1 MNYTLSMDLPQTPVT
16 QQKHTEMPFRNSGH
30 RRFTGKPSKALKNTS
45 GLKAEKKASLSFHL
59 DGTPL
64 LISSQLLRKRFLGQI
79 DLARLIK
86 DREGWIIEVGEVKS
100 SEVGVKQMEI
110 RQVSRIIS
118 SQNFLAKI
126 FGFRTK
132 LIRIIQ

>member
-1 MNYTLSMDLPQTPVT
+1 MNFTLNMDLPET
-16 QQKHTEMPFRNSGH
+16 QVIQPKSTEVRFKNSGH
-30 RRFTGKPSKALKNTS
+30 HRFTGKHSKVLKNS
-45 GLKAEKKASLSFHL
+45 PGQKAEIKASMSFHL
-59 DGTPL
+59 EGMPL
-64 LISSQLLRKRFLGQI
+64 LVSSQLLRKRFLGQI
-79 DLARLIK
+79 DIARLRK

-118 SQNFLAKI
+118 SQNFLAGI

>member
-1 MNYTLSMDLPQTPVT
+1 M
-16 QQKHTEMPFRNSGH
+16 
-30 RRFTGKPSKALKNTS
+30 
-45 GLKAEKKASLSFHL
+45 
-59 DGTPL
+59 
-64 LISSQLLRKRFLGQI
+64 
-79 DLARLIK
+79 K
-86 DREGWIIEVGEVKS
+86 DRDGWIIEVGEVKS

-132 LIRIIQ
+132 LIRIVQ